1 MTLAETYLVIKIV
14 CQQNQRFGI
23 SFESKNI
30 MTASDILKGLDNN
43 KYQDE
48 EVLIE
53 TLLNSQ
59 NIDAAL
65 HDPSFADAKE
75 IVEQA
80 RKLGRPVGVLE
91 TFLEEFGLTTKEG
104 LALMCLAEGLLRIP
118 DVETSDK
125 LIGEKIASGD
135 WGGHF
140 GSSESIL
147 VNASVLG
154 LMLTGKIVDIDIEKS
169 SDFTSFMHKLTRKA
183 GEPVIRAAVNQ
194 AMRIMGEQFVL
205 GRNMQE
211 AMKRGKKTIA
221 ANEAT
226 AYSFDMLGEGA
237 RTDKDANRYFE
248 SYFDAIHEIGKIDGG
263 DGLGPILASGISVKL
278 SALHARYDVRQSE
291 NVFSGLYP
299 RLLELA
305 KAAAKYDIGFCID
318 AEETD
323 RLGISL
329 QILQK
334 LSSEPSLKN
343 WNGLGLAVQAYQK
356 RVGSVIDFLGELARE
371 DKRQLMVRLV
381 KGAYWDAEIKRAQ
394 ANVRP
399 DFPVFT
405 TKAATDVSYIHA
417 ARDVFA
423 QTGFIYPQF
432 ATHNAHSL
440 ATIINLAKAANTN
453 EYEFQRLHGM
463 GDTLYQIAQKIHTD
477 LRLRIYAPV
486 GAHEDL
492 LPYLV
497 RRLLENGANT
507 SFVHAFLDEKIPVE
521 QVVADPFETVKNG
534 PKRHPKVAMPIKLFG
549 PERDNSTGFDLS
561 ITQTVTEF
569 EQTMVAFEAQTHAA
583 HSIIDGVDFV
593 GAKTQPITN
602 PANNAKSIGESSICD
617 LEIIPNAMAIAQNY
631 QKEWDNKGGNARADI
646 LDRMANKLEENA
658 LSLIASLAFEAGKTW
673 EDGIAEVREAVD
685 FLRYYSAGA
694 RREFAGTKPL
704 PGPAGEINEIGQM
717 GRGVFVCI
725 SPWNFP
731 LAIFVGQL
739 AAALA
744 AGNVVLAKPA
754 EQTPLI
760 AYKAVKLFLEAGLAP
775 NALQLILG
783 DGATGAQMV
792 AQPNIAG
799 VAFTGSTE
807 VAQIIN
813 RALANKEGAIA
824 RLIAETGGLNA
835 MFVDTSALKEQV
847 VDDVITS
854 AFGSAGQRCSALRVL
869 YLPNE
874 TTDEII
880 DALCGAMRELKIG
893 PPNSASTDIG
903 PVIDKDAWQ
912 ILENHKEANHNKI
925 IFQLDFDAQS
935 NDGTFFGQC
944 LIELADIDELQAEV
958 FGPILHIIRYDPGDI
973 KTIGAKLAKKNY
985 GLTLGCHSRLDSF
998 VEKVRLAVPAGNY
1011 YVNRSMIGAVVGV
1024 QPFGGLGLSGTGP
1037 KAGGPHYLAAFA
1049 TEYVISTNIAAKGGD
1064 PNLFNL

>member
-1 MTLAETYLVIKIV
+1 
-14 CQQNQRFGI
+14 
-23 SFESKNI
+23 
-30 MTASDILKGLDNN
+30 MTASKLLTKLDTN

-48 EVLIE
+48 VFLIGK
-53 TLLNSQ
+53 LLAEIKISDELRQ
-59 NIDAAL
+59 KSFLDAV
-65 HDPSFADAKE
+65 E
-75 IVEQA
+75 IVKQA
-80 RKLGRPVGVLE
+80 RKLARPVGVLE

-118 DVETSDK
+118 DVETADK

-135 WGGHF
+135 WGGHL
-140 GSSESIL
+140 GGSESIL
-147 VNASVLG
+147 VNASILG
-154 LMLTGKIVDIDIEKS
+154 LMLTGKIVDIGIEKS

-183 GEPVIRAAVNQ
+183 GEPVIRTAVNQ

-205 GRNMQE
+205 GRNMSE

-221 ANEAT
+221 AGQAT

-248 SYFDAIHEIGKIDGG
+248 SYLDAINAIGKIDGQ
-263 DGLGPILASGISVKL
+263 DKLGPILASGISIKL
-278 SALHARYDVRQSE
+278 SALHARYDVRQSDA
-291 NVFSGLYP
+291 VFGGLYP

-305 KAAAKYDIGFCID
+305 KAAAQYDIGFCID
-318 AEETD
+318 AEEAD

-334 LSSEPSLKN
+334 LSAEPSLKN

-356 RVGSVIDFLGELARE
+356 RVSSVVGFIGKLARE
-371 DKRQLMVRLV
+371 DKRQIMVRLV

-394 ANVRP
+394 ANSRP

-405 TKAATDVSYIHA
+405 TKHATDVSYIHA
-417 ARDVFA
+417 AHDIFA
-423 QTGFIYPQF
+423 QSGYIYPQF

-440 ATIINLAKAANTN
+440 ATIVNLAKASNSN

-463 GDTLYQIAQKIHTD
+463 GDTLYQIAQKIHD
-477 LRLRIYAPV
+477 DIKLRIYAPV

-507 SFVHAFLDEKIPVE
+507 SFVHAFLDEKVPIE
-521 QVVADPFETVKNG
+521 QVVADPFEITKSG
-534 PKRHPKVAMPIKLFG
+534 PKRHTKVPLPQKLFG
-549 PERDNSTGFDLS
+549 EERNNSQGFDLS
-561 ITQTVTEF
+561 MADTANKF
-569 EQTMVAFEAQTHAA
+569 EQAMAAFDGQSHVA
-583 HSIIDGVDFV
+583 HSIIDGGEYV
-593 GAKTQPITN
+593 GTICQPILN
-602 PANNAKSIGESSICD
+602 PANNAKSIGEASVCD
-617 LEIIPNAMAIAQNY
+617 LEMVPNAMAIAQSY
-631 QKEWDNKGGNARADI
+631 QKQWDNSGGVQRADI
-646 LDRMANKLEENA
+646 LDKMANMLEENA
-658 LSLIASLAFEAGKTW
+658 LQLIATLTFEAGKTW

-685 FLRYYSAGA
+685 FLRYYAAGA
-694 RREFAGTKPL
+694 RRDFAGTKRL

-731 LAIFVGQL
+731 LAIFTGQL

-744 AGNVVLAKPA
+744 AGNTVLAKPA
-754 EQTPLI
+754 EQTPLVAFLAI
-760 AYKAVKLFLEAGLAP
+760 KLFQEAGLP
-775 NALQLILG
+775 PQALQLILG
-783 DGATGAQMV
+783 DGAVGAQLV

-799 VAFTGSTE
+799 VAFTGSTD

-813 RALANKEGAIA
+813 RTLANKAGAIPV
-824 RLIAETGGLNA
+824 LIAETGGLNA

-869 YLPNE
+869 YLPFE
-874 TTDEII
+874 TADETIE
-880 DALCGAMRELKIG
+880 ALCGAMRELKIG
-893 PPNSASTDIG
+893 NPNSVSTDIG
-903 PVIDKDAWQ
+903 PVIDMDALQ
-912 ILENHKEANHNKI
+912 ILQNHTETNHSKI
-925 IFQLDFDAQS
+925 VFQLDVDAQAS
-935 NDGTFFGQC
+935 GGTFFGPSI
-944 LIELADIDELQAEV
+944 IELADIDELKAEV
-958 FGPILHIIRYDPGDI
+958 FGPILHIIRYNPAEI
-973 KTIGAKLAKKNY
+973 EKVGAKLANKNY

-998 VEKVRLAVPAGNY
+998 VERVRLAVPAGNY

-1037 KAGGPHYLAAFA
+1037 KAGGPHYLSRFA

-1064 PNLFNL
+1064 PTLFNL